1 MLDVHEVGIA
11 VEGGGASVF
20 AIILAGIAVAGGFL
34 IIFAMQEM
42 PHAGY

>member
-11 VEGGGASVF
+11 VEGGGAVVF

-34 IIFAMQEM
+34 MLFAI
-42 PHAGY
+42 